1 MEIVFLTIVVHSLS
15 TVECQLLHYL
25 DKTLLSIDDGI
36 VKKDAILITCFTL
49 AKDASASVQQ
59 EQLGHIQVGWGK
71 CLYQIACAC
80 YLTTAIFTSHPGQ
93 IHVLGQHVQSSY
105 PKHSIIISSKPHACM
120 CVSILIMRTHL
131 CAHRPGW
138 SFVVWSSGLWLPC

>member
-80 YLTTAIFTSHPGQ
+80 YLTTAMPP
-93 IHVLGQHVQSSY
+93 L
-105 PKHSIIISSKPHACM
+105 
-120 CVSILIMRTHL
+120 MRV
-131 CAHRPGW
+131 R
-138 SFVVWSSGLWLPC
+138 SMS